1 MVGIKGSKLSGG
13 QKQRIAIAR
22 AILAKPKILIL
33 DEVTSALDNKSEK
46 EVQKALDNISSKNIT
61 TIIIAHRLS
70 TIKNADLIYVLK
82 DGIILEQGNH
92 NQLLESNGFYAEL
105 VKSQITNDA
114 ILEEIKHERR
124 ITLRE
129 NTLSRRVESI
139 KFEKRD
145 NAISLSEKDIPIR
158 PCAVLK
164 ELSDYK
170 LDIFLACLGAII
182 IGIIA
187 PFLGKTIWDTHNSLN
202 SIYETKRYDE
212 GLKYSF
218 VFLAFAF
225 LIGFGYFLMDWKFM
239 SLGLTLS
246 RIYRRKLMPKY
257 LSFHFAYF
265 DVTKNSPGSLLTRMS
280 INTTELNQMLST
292 ILGTTIQIIASLIV
306 GIILGCLIQPRLIF
320 INYSFVPVNIFLNIL
335 RRLFIASSSEKSI
348 LANIE
353 AGGILTE
360 CILNTKTVFAFNFQK
375 KANLMYVQI
384 IDYVKQKYI
393 RDSIIMGLFLGLN
406 NLIYFVSNAAV

>member
-33 DEVTSALDNKSEK
+33 DEATSALDNKSEK

-82 DGIILEQGNH
+82 DGKILEQGNH

-158 PCAVLK
+158 PCVVLK
-164 ELSDYK
+164 ELSDNK

-187 PFLGKTIWDTHNSLN
+187 PFLGKTI
-202 SIYETKRYDE
+202 
-212 GLKYSF
+212 
-218 VFLAFAF
+218 
-225 LIGFGYFLMDWKFM
+225 
-239 SLGLTLS
+239 
-246 RIYRRKLMPKY
+246 
-257 LSFHFAYF
+257 
-265 DVTKNSPGSLLTRMS
+265 
-280 INTTELNQMLST
+280 
-292 ILGTTIQIIASLIV
+292 
-306 GIILGCLIQPRLIF
+306 
-320 INYSFVPVNIFLNIL
+320 
-335 RRLFIASSSEKSI
+335 
-348 LANIE
+348 
-353 AGGILTE
+353 
-360 CILNTKTVFAFNFQK
+360 
-375 KANLMYVQI
+375 
-384 IDYVKQKYI
+384 
-393 RDSIIMGLFLGLN
+393 
-406 NLIYFVSNAAV
+406 